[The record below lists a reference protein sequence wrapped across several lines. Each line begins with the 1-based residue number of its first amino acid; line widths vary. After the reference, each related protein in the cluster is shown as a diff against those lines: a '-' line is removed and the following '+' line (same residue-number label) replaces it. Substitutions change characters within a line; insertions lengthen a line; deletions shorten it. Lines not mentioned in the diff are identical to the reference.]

1 MISVIIPTLNSAQT
15 LTETFAC
22 LISPTVSG
30 LVREVIVSDGG
41 STDETAA
48 IAEAAGA
55 TVIHGEKGRGG
66 QLRRGAAEAKG
77 PFLLFLHSDTQ
88 LETGW
93 EREVGPLVE
102 RTLAGDAMRGIP
114 QQGRFGA
121 AFRFQLDDH
130 TARAR
135 ILERIVA
142 CRCVV
147 LKLPYGDQGLL
158 ITKEFYDELGGFGN
172 VALMEDIDLTR
183 RIGRRHMVMLRSAA
197 VTSARRYRSDGYF
210 VRIMKNSLIVTLWLA
225 RVPTSVLV
233 RLYG

>member
-15 LTETFAC
+15 LNATFAS

-41 STDETAA
+41 SSDETAA
-48 IAEAAGA
+48 MAEAAGA
-55 TVIHGEKGRGG
+55 AFVSGEKGRGG

-102 RTLAGDAMRGIP
+102 NALAGTSQRGIP
-114 QQGRFGA
+114 PEGRFAA
-121 AFRFQLDDH
+121 AFRFQLADH
-130 TARAR
+130 SGRAR
-135 ILERIVA
+135 FLERIVA
-142 CRCVV
+142 ARCAM

-158 ITKEFYDELGGFGN
+158 ITKDFYDELGGFGDT
-172 VALMEDIDLTR
+172 AMMEDIDLVR
-183 RIGRRHMVMLRSAA
+183 RIGRSRMVMLRSAA
-197 VTSARRYRSDGYF
+197 VTSARRYQSDGYF
-210 VRIMKNSLIVTLWLA
+210 VRVMKNSLIVTLWLC